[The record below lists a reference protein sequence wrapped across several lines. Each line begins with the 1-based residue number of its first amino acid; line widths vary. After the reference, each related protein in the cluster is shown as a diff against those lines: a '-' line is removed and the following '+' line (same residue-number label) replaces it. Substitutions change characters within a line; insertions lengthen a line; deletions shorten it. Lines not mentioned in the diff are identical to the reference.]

1 MKVLLYADVEKLGYF
16 GDVVDVKAGYARNY
30 LLPSGLAALPSA
42 SNVKAIEDER
52 ARKAEERR
60 LVREQMVKAA
70 EKVDGAEITLQ
81 ERANE
86 QGHLFGSVTEEHI
99 AEALRRAGFEVQVK
113 QVLLEAHLRQ
123 VGDYPVTL
131 HYAENIKATVTVH
144 IAPLTDGSDESEK
157 SSQSA
162 KE

>member
-1 MKVLLYADVEKLGYF
+1 MKVLLYADVEKLGFF
-16 GDVVDVKAGYARNY
+16 GDVVDVKDGFARNY
-30 LLPSGLAALPSA
+30 LLPSGLAVLPSE
-42 SNVKAIEDER
+42 SNVKAIEEAR

-60 LVREQMVKAA
+60 LAHEQMVTAA
-70 EKVDGAEITLQ
+70 KKVDGAEVTLS

-99 AEALRRAGFEVQVK
+99 AEALRQAGFEVQAR
-113 QVLLEAHLRQ
+113 QVRLESHLRQ

-131 HYAENIKATVTVH
+131 RYAENITVAVTVH
-144 IAPLTDGSDESEK
+144 IAPITDGSDESEK

-162 KE
+162 GE